1 MDKHELSC
9 YLRQTRKFQMRKVPV
24 SIVCFVAVLQMAAA
38 AFACDLC
45 AVYRSMEA
53 KSSKQGFNI
62 GVFEQFT
69 HFGTLQLD
77 GRKVDDPA
85 DQKLDSSITQFILGY
100 QFDDKIGV
108 QVNLPYINRSFKRAD
123 GSGGIDRGTESG
135 VGDMSLIGHYRAYQY
150 LSADTLF
157 ALDLIGGVKI
167 PTGSSSRIEEEQLP
181 EAEGSG
187 VHGHDLALGSGS
199 YDGIVGTAF
208 FGSWQRLYVAGGI
221 SYNIRSKGDFDYR
234 YANDLSWNIKPGGY
248 LWLSDEGT
256 LGLQLA
262 VSGEDKGKDTNAGV
276 KADDTGITSVFIG
289 PELTYTWHEHL
300 SAELS
305 TEFPVVSNN
314 TALQLVPDYRIKAA
328 VTWRF

>member
-1 MDKHELSC
+1 MKKIH
-9 YLRQTRKFQMRKVPV
+9 V
-24 SIVCFVAVLQMAAA
+24 SLVCFAAVLQMAAA

-53 KSSKQGFNI
+53 KTSKQGFNV

-77 GRKVDDPA
+77 GKKVDDPA
-85 DQKLDSSITQFILGY
+85 NQKLDSSITQFILGY
-100 QFDDKIGV
+100 QVNDKIGV
-108 QVNLPYINRSFKRAD
+108 QVNIPYINRSFKRAD
-123 GSGGIDRGTESG
+123 GMGGIDSGTESG
-135 VGDMSLIGHYRAYQY
+135 LGDMSLIGNYRAYRY

-157 ALDLIGGVKI
+157 ALDLIGGVKF
-167 PTGSSSRIEEEQLP
+167 PSGSSSRIEEEL
-181 EAEGSG
+181 AEMEPVPGAPQSG
-187 VHGHDLALGSGS
+187 IHGHDLALGSGS

-208 FGSWQRLYVAGGI
+208 FGRWQRLYVAGGI
-221 SYNIRSKGDFDYR
+221 NYTIRTKGDFGYR
-234 YANDLSWNIKPGGY
+234 HANDLTWNIKPGGY
-248 LWLSDEGT
+248 LWLSDEGA

-262 VSGEDKGKDTNAGV
+262 VSGEDKGKDTLAGV
-276 KADDTGITSVFIG
+276 KAEDTGMTSVFIG

-300 SAELS
+300 SAELG